1 MNIFSYTKIG
11 GSMDT
16 SIFFSTEKMEKLSK
30 NIKILG
36 DSNRLKIIILLF
48 DGEKCVGDI
57 TDSVGL
63 SQSATSHQLRIL
75 KDANILKSKKEGN
88 LIYYSIA
95 DNHVRVLVKTLMEH
109 LDCI

>member
-11 GSMDT
+11 EIMEAN
-16 SIFFSTEKMEKLSK
+16 IFTCEEKMEKLSK

-36 DSNRLKIIILLF
+36 DKSRLKIIMNLF
-48 DGEKCVGDI
+48 DGEKCVGEI
-57 TDSVGL
+57 VDSVGL

-75 KDANILKSKKEGN
+75 KDANFLKCKKEGN

-95 DNHVRVLVKTLMEH
+95 DNHVRVLVKTLIEH
-109 LDCI
+109 LDCN